1 MFTPRLPRHPLL
13 RAMAI
18 SQLNK
23 RKAMLAAVMADQ
35 NRINQRTPVRSTVFK

>member
-18 SQLNK
+18 SKLK
-23 RKAMLAAVMADQ
+23 ERKAMLAAVMAEQ
-35 NRINQRTPVRSTVFK
+35 NRINRKTPVQSTTFK